1 MNTVQKFIENQQNN
15 RSEFLLFNK
24 IPLFVRDQIESENS
38 INIIK
43 LIKQLESFL
52 PEQFKYLIKSII
64 ILDDPSFK
72 ERDINAFYH
81 EKKLYVSNQQDD
93 LNDILDDIVH
103 EFAHALE
110 EEYSKNIYADQEI
123 ENEFLKKR
131 KLLKIIL
138 QAEGFDLSNYDFAKL
153 EYDKNLDDLFYK
165 TVTYEKI
172 NNATNYGL
180 FVSPYA
186 TTSLREYFATGF
198 EEYVLGDVNE
208 LKNISPK
215 IYNKLNQIFNK
226 GETNE

>member
-81 EKKLYVSNQQDD
+81 ENKLYVSNQQDD

-110 EEYSKNIYADQEI
+110 EKYNKTIYADQEI
-123 ENEFLKKR
+123 ENEFFKK
-131 KLLKIIL
+131 KKII
-138 QAEGFDLSNYDFAKL
+138 
-153 EYDKNLDDLFYK
+153 KN
-165 TVTYEKI
+165 
-172 NNATNYGL
+172 
-180 FVSPYA
+180 
-186 TTSLREYFATGF
+186 
-198 EEYVLGDVNE
+198 
-208 LKNISPK
+208 NIAGRR
-215 IYNKLNQIFNK
+215 I
-226 GETNE
+226 